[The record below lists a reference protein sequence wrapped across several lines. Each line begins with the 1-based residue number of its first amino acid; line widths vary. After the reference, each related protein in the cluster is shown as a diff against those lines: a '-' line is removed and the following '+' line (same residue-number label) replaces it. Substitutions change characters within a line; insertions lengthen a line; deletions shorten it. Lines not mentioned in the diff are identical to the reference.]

1 MSIEPRRVCIELSG
15 LKGSPG
21 AATPLAATLRG
32 GPSPQRLV
40 LARAVSAILA
50 ASLGA
55 AGLGGEVRAQTPAP
69 APAARDTSGEIA
81 EIIVSAQRREEDI
94 QSVPVTI
101 QVLTGE
107 TIAQLNVSTLQ
118 DFLRYLPNVTAAGNG
133 PGQSNIFMRGLSTGS
148 QSLQG
153 SGGVGSFPNV
163 ATYLDEQSAQ
173 VPGRNL
179 DIYAADLERI
189 EVLEGPQGTLF
200 GAGAQAGVVRYI
212 TNKPK
217 LDVTEGVVNAG
228 YGITSGGDPST
239 TMDAMLNLPLIP
251 NTLAARLVIYDDRRG
266 GYINNIPG
274 TFSRAATDL
283 VSVNYFGGAV
293 PPNSGPI
300 NNYASARSAFNPVT
314 YQGGRAELLYK
325 INDDWNALLT
335 QSYQSMEA
343 DGVFWQ
349 EQYDGTGKVLPDLS
363 VQLYNPSYDKDHFED
378 TQLTVNGRVGP
389 LKLVYAGGYLDRSID
404 QQMDYT
410 AYARG
415 HYAGYYQCTYPGYPF
430 VGGAPTTNNPGYC
443 YSPSSYWREHAVNT
457 HHTHELRLSTPDDAR
472 LRAIG
477 GVYWEEYKIADQSDW
492 KYGSNP
498 NLVPV
503 APPAGSTANDPNP
516 RPAGV
521 VYLQDITRGYKQ
533 TAAFFSVDVDLL
545 PKTLTLT
552 LGTRYYR
559 IADFENGSNVGSF
572 GCEVGGPFNAGPPPQ
587 PCTVPTANGNNLNS
601 LDLNKVYTGFKS
613 RANLTW
619 HFSDE
624 GLVYYTWSQGFRP
637 GGFNLGQ
644 GIVTPSSPLY
654 GIFSPPLVYGP
665 DVLTNNEVGWKT
677 QWFGHRLQ
685 WNGAVYQED
694 WKDVQLTIFDPGVTG
709 NNIFATNGPGYR
721 VRGAE
726 TSLEARVT
734 HALTVTGSASWN
746 HSEVVNTLSLIDPK
760 TGQPIPI
767 VNPYG
772 ALGSPLALS
781 PPFQGNLRARYD
793 FAVGDYKSFVQLG
806 VSRTGGS
813 YSTTDKLTKTL
824 QGVSVAFYNDGFT
837 TYDASVGVAKDAWTV
852 SLFGENLTD
861 TRGVPFSSYAEWIK
875 ANTIIR
881 PRTLSVRVAYRFT
894 DQK

>member
-1 MSIEPRRVCIELSG
+1 MSQLPRRVRIASLGHSFVHGEALLPSR
-15 LKGSPG
+15 SR
-21 AATPLAATLRG
+21 LAC
-32 GPSPQRLV
+32 
-40 LARAVSAILA
+40 AVSAILA
-50 ASLGA
+50 ASVA
-55 AGLGGEVRAQTPAP
+55 VSAQAQTTSA
-69 APAARDTSGEIA
+69 ARAARDTSDEIG

-94 QSVPVTI
+94 QNVPVTI

-107 TIAQLNVSTLQ
+107 TMSQLNVTTLQ
-118 DFLRYLPNVTAAGNG
+118 DFLRYLPNVTAAGAG

-163 ATYLDEQSAQ
+163 AVYLDEQSAQ

-217 LDVTEGVVNAG
+217 LDVTEANMNAG
-228 YGITSGGDPST
+228 YGITSGGDPSSNL
-239 TMDAMLNLPLIP
+239 DAALNLALIP
-251 NTLAARLVIYDDRRG
+251 NTLAARMVIYDDRRG

-283 VSVNYFGGAV
+283 VSVNYFSAAV

-300 NNYASARSAFNPVT
+300 NNFNSAASAFNPVT
-314 YQGGRAELLYK
+314 YKGGRAELLYK
-325 INDDWNALLT
+325 INDDWSALLM
-335 QSYQSMEA
+335 QSYQDMQA

-349 EQYDGTGKVLPDLS
+349 EQYDGTGKTLPDLS
-363 VQLYNPSYDKDHFED
+363 VQLFNPSYDKDHFED
-378 TQLTVNGRVGP
+378 TQLTVNGRVGA

-404 QQMDYT
+404 QQLDYT
-410 AYARG
+410 SYSRG
-415 HYAGYYQCTYPGYPF
+415 HYAGYYQCSYPGYPF
-430 VGGAPTTNNPGYC
+430 INGKATPGSAGFC
-443 YSPSSYWREHAVNT
+443 YSPSAYWREKAINT
-457 HHTHELRLSTPDDAR
+457 HHTHELRLSTPDDWR
-472 LRAIG
+472 VRAIG
-477 GVYWEEYKIADQSDW
+477 GIYWEQYTIKDRSDW
-492 KYGSNP
+492 AYGSNP

-503 APPAGSTANDPNP
+503 APPPGSTVNDPNP

-533 TAAFFSVDVDLL
+533 SAAFFSVDLDLL

-572 GCEVGGPFNAGPPPQ
+572 GCEINGPAGAKPPN
-587 PCTVPTANGNNLNS
+587 PCTVPSSNGNNLNS
-601 LDLNKVYTGFKS
+601 LNLNKVYTGFKS

-619 HFSDE
+619 HYSDE

-654 GIFSPPLVYGP
+654 GIFSPPLLYGP
-665 DVLTNNEVGWKT
+665 DVLTNNELGWKS
-677 QWFGHRLQ
+677 QWLGHRLQ
-685 WNGAVYQED
+685 WNGAAYQED

-709 NNIFATNGPGYR
+709 NNIFATNGPSYR

-734 HALTVTGSASWN
+734 HELTLTGSASWN
-746 HSEVVNTLSLIDPK
+746 SSEVVKTLSLTNPT

-767 VNPYG
+767 ANPYG

-793 FAVGDYKSFVQLG
+793 FVMGNYQSFFQLG

-824 QGVSVAFYNDGFT
+824 QGVSVAFYNPGFT
-837 TYDASVGVAKDAWTV
+837 TYEASVGVVKDAWSV

-861 TRGVPFSSYAEWIK
+861 TRGVPFSSYAEWVK

-881 PRTLSVRVAYRFT
+881 PRTLSLRFSYHFT
-894 DQK
+894 DKK